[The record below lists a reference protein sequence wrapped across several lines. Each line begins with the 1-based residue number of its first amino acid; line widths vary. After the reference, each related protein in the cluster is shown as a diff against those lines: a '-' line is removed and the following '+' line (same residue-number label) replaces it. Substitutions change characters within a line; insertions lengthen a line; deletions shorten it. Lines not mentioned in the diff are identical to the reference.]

1 MSNSPKKDVPVAIH
15 WVWVHVLPKAEN
27 KPMFLL
33 RSRKHEEVLR
43 FNEGGVITETL
54 QDVSSSE
61 THHEG
66 YFCTTKSWNKLKKLA
81 KAEWAEEKNKK
92 SENKHISPQGFKFMS
107 HFVREATRR
116 EVIWAIEERGKY
128 ILDLI
133 GDMETDR
140 LYWLSKL
147 AKLQREIN
155 LRPAPGG
162 RKRDKKDILEE
173 MNGYKEKS
181 GMKMLTKLI
190 NDHYQKP
197 RNGDRLPI
205 TLTKDMV
212 NKAVK
217 TAKSK
222 AVSSHISHK
231 S

>member
-1 MSNSPKKDVPVAIH
+1 MS
-15 WVWVHVLPKAEN
+15 
-27 KPMFLL
+27 
-33 RSRKHEEVLR
+33 
-43 FNEGGVITETL
+43 
-54 QDVSSSE
+54 
-61 THHEG
+61 
-66 YFCTTKSWNKLKKLA
+66 Y
-81 KAEWAEEKNKK
+81 
-92 SENKHISPQGFKFMS
+92 
-107 HFVREATRR
+107 FVREATHRG
-116 EVIWAIEERGKY
+116 VIWDIEERGKY

-140 LYWLSKL
+140 LSWLSEL

-155 LRPAPGG
+155 LGPAPGG
-162 RKRDKKDILEE
+162 RKRDKKVILEKI
-173 MNGYKEKS
+173 NGYKKKS

-217 TAKSK
+217 TDKSK
-222 AVSSHISHK
+222 AISSHISHK

>member
-1 MSNSPKKDVPVAIH
+1 MS
-15 WVWVHVLPKAEN
+15 
-27 KPMFLL
+27 
-33 RSRKHEEVLR
+33 
-43 FNEGGVITETL
+43 
-54 QDVSSSE
+54 
-61 THHEG
+61 
-66 YFCTTKSWNKLKKLA
+66 Y
-81 KAEWAEEKNKK
+81 
-92 SENKHISPQGFKFMS
+92 
-107 HFVREATRR
+107 FVREATHRG
-116 EVIWAIEERGKY
+116 VIWDIEERGKY

-173 MNGYKEKS
+173 MNGYKKKS
-181 GMKMLTKLI
+181 GMKILTKLI

-212 NKAVK
+212 NKAVRLK